1 MTTLESVCEEK
12 LSPNKSPQATRT
24 HEVLEKEKSITKD
37 DATYNDGGRTADGVL
52 DEIAAK
58 VHNMGM
64 TDGDEDDDVGVTN
77 HEKCMETV
85 RSQGETINTLI
96 NQLRVMFEEYTS
108 MNNEREYYEELNEA
122 LFRCLELN
130 DGTVAV
136 ESDTD
141 DDDGGE
147 EGTAGATIGEKNDS
161 EVVMTKQET
170 TSAKK
175 TGDADNSTPGT
186 EKMST
191 DLPSSSSS
199 SSSKKKQETPMEEE
213 DEDMDSESVGSDD
226 REVDASGRKIMK
238 KVELQKINE
247 VLLRDLFE
255 LRHQMEVLKQ
265 GFRDYL
271 DSEELSQSDYDTAE
285 DEHQCQKCRPSIVR
299 NQDGSSQTSEDYQFL
314 ENDTVEIANETDS
327 D

>member
-1 MTTLESVCEEK
+1 MGQIKNIKLHIVTDIKEQFPVKTMTTLESVCEEK

-64 TDGDEDDDVGVTN
+64 TDGDEDDDVGGTN

-108 MNNEREYYEELNEA
+108 MNNESEYYEELNEA

-161 EVVMTKQET
+161 EVVMTKQEAT
-170 TSAKK
+170 TAKK
-175 TGDADNSTPGT
+175 TRIWIAKVSGVMIEKWTRQDARS
-186 EKMST
+186 
-191 DLPSSSSS
+191 
-199 SSSKKKQETPMEEE
+199 
-213 DEDMDSESVGSDD
+213 
-226 REVDASGRKIMK
+226 
-238 KVELQKINE
+238 
-247 VLLRDLFE
+247 
-255 LRHQMEVLKQ
+255 
-265 GFRDYL
+265 
-271 DSEELSQSDYDTAE
+271 
-285 DEHQCQKCRPSIVR
+285 
-299 NQDGSSQTSEDYQFL
+299 
-314 ENDTVEIANETDS
+314 
-327 D
+327 